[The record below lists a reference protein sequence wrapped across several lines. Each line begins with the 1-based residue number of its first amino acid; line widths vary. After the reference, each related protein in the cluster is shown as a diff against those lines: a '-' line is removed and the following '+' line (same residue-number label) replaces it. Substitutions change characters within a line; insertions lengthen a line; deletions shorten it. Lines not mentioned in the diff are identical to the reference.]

1 MAGKLR
7 HIAISVPDPNAAA
20 EFYEKTFGMHRAK
33 AYDSEFADVVYLSD
47 GIMSLTLLRF
57 KSEVLAGKETHP
69 EGLGKE
75 FVGIHHMGFLV
86 DDVEK
91 TSKLAEEN
99 GGTYLM
105 GEMPGEGE
113 GEGYYEIKYRDP
125 NQVMFDITHSG
136 WAGADNEFG
145 SK

>member
-7 HIAISVPDPNAAA
+7 HIALSVPDPNAAA
-20 EFYEKTFGMHRAK
+20 EFYEKTFGMVRAK
-33 AYDSEFADVVYLSD
+33 AYDSEYADVVYLSD
-47 GIMSLTLLRF
+47 GVMSLTLLKF
-57 KSEVLAGKETHP
+57 KSEVMAGKETHP

-86 DDVEK
+86 DDVEE
-91 TSKLAEEN
+91 TQKLAEKN

-105 GEMPGEGE
+105 GEMPGDSQ
-113 GEGYYEIKYRDP
+113 GYYEIKYRDP

-136 WAGADNEFG
+136 WAGAENEG
-145 SK
+145 DGEL